1 MSTNKSIVKEWDSE
15 LIREKE
21 KPPQGN
27 PNFQPGK
34 VPKIKKK
41 SGQD

>member
-1 MSTNKSIVKEWDSE
+1 MRSRGVYFGV
-15 LIREKE
+15 IREKLGRKA
-21 KPPQGN
+21 KPPQGI
-27 PNFQPGK
+27 PNFYPTK